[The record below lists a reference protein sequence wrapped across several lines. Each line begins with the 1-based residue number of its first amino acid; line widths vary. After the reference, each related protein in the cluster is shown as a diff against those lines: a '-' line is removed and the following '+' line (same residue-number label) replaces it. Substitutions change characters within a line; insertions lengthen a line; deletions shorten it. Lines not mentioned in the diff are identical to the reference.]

1 MSDARREEPRLP
13 DDGAGIAGARVL
25 VVGATGEIGGLAAR
39 SLHRRGAAVAL
50 AGRDARRLAE
60 RSRRSG
66 ACPHRV
72 FDAYDLDGCEGL
84 AAWAVRSLGG
94 LDRVVVAV
102 GVAGFGSAEH
112 VGEAAAEHL
121 MTVNALA
128 PMAVVRGALP
138 LLEAGGAVAVVTGAV
153 VDAPPRGM
161 ADYAAAKAALATW
174 LGVVGREQRTRGVR
188 VLDVRMP
195 HLDGGFAARAV
206 TGSAPALPPG
216 ADPVATVERLLV
228 APLAGAAGRER

>member
-1 MSDARREEPRLP
+1 MSGGVGERPRLP
-13 DDGAGIAGARVL
+13 DDGGGIAGARVL

-39 SLHRRGAAVAL
+39 SLRRRGAAVAL
-50 AGRDARRLAE
+50 AGRDAGRLAE
-60 RSRRSG
+60 RSG
-66 ACPHRV
+66 ACPRRV

-84 AAWAVRSLGG
+84 AAWTVRSLGG
-94 LDRVVVAV
+94 LDHVVVAV
-102 GVAGFGSAEH
+102 GVAGFGRAEH

-174 LGVVGREQRTRGVR
+174 LAVVGREQRARGVR

-195 HLDGGFAARAV
+195 HLEGGFAARAV
-206 TGSAPALPPG
+206 TGSPPALPPG
-216 ADPVATVERLLV
+216 ADPVASVEQLLV
-228 APLAGAAGRER
+228 APLAGAAGREP

>member
-1 MSDARREEPRLP
+1 MSGGPREGTRLP
-13 DDGAGIAGARVL
+13 DDGLGITGARVL
-25 VVGATGEIGGLAAR
+25 VVGATGQIGGLAAR
-39 SLHRRGAAVAL
+39 SLHRRGASVAVAGRN
-50 AGRDARRLAE
+50 AGRLAE

-66 ACPHRV
+66 ACPRRL

-102 GVAGFGSAEH
+102 GVAGFGRAEH

-128 PMAVVRGALP
+128 PMAIVRGALP

-161 ADYAAAKAALATW
+161 ADYAAAKTALATW
-174 LGVVGREQRTRGVR
+174 LEVVGREQRARGVR
-188 VLDVRMP
+188 VLDVRIP

-206 TGSAPALPPG
+206 TGSPPPLPPG
-216 ADPVATVERLLV
+216 ADPVASVERLLV
-228 APLAGAAGRER
+228 APLIGADGRER

>member
-1 MSDARREEPRLP
+1 MTGGRREGARLR
-13 DDGAGIAGARVL
+13 DDGAGFSGARVL
-25 VVGATGEIGGLAAR
+25 IVGATGEIGGLAAR
-39 SLHRRGAAVAL
+39 SLHRRGASVAL
-50 AGRDARRLAE
+50 AGRDAGRLTE
-60 RSRRSG
+60 RSRQAG
-66 ACPHRV
+66 ACPRRV

-84 AAWAVRSLGG
+84 AAWAAGSLGG

-102 GVAGFGSAEH
+102 GVAGFGRAED

-128 PMAVVRGALP
+128 PMAAVRGALP
-138 LLEAGGAVAVVTGAV
+138 LLAAGGVVAVVTGAV

-174 LGVVGREQRTRGVR
+174 LEVVGREQRARGVR

-216 ADPVATVERLLV
+216 ADPVASVERLLV
-228 APLAGAAGRER
+228 APLAGAPGSR